1 VLSQLCQELEV
12 SDYSDLL
19 AKVRDLKA
27 NQNKVKKEKRLLT
40 NMKMLV
46 KDSHELTS
54 IGGSRRIGGGTN
66 PSLGL
71 QNNQTIPK
79 FATID

>member
-1 VLSQLCQELEV
+1 MQTVLSQLCQELEV

-27 NQNKVKKEKRLLT
+27 NHNKVKKEKRLLT

-54 IGGSRRIGGGTN
+54 IGSRIGN
-66 PSLGL
+66 ASPSL
-71 QNNQTIPK
+71 QNQTIPK

>member
-1 VLSQLCQELEV
+1 MLSQLCQELEV
-12 SDYSDLL
+12 YDYSDLL

-54 IGGSRRIGGGTN
+54 IGGSRIS
-66 PSLGL
+66 PGL